1 MKKEDIRKENLCV
14 KFAYDTFCKVT
25 ENERDIDSK
34 RLRSCN
40 AVVYENVYY
49 YYLVSYRTCVA
60 FIQKNDGTLYDVLR
74 MVFGYTATSA
84 QHISKFA
91 RDYGAKQKLTYRD
104 I

>member
-1 MKKEDIRKENLCV
+1 MKKEDIRKENICV
-14 KFAYDTFCKVT
+14 KFAYDTFRKVS

-40 AVVYENVYY
+40 AMVYENAYY
-49 YYLVSYRTCVA
+49 YYLFSYRTCVA

-74 MVFGYTATSA
+74 MVYGYTATSA

-91 RDYGAKQKLTYRD
+91 HDYCATQKLTYRE

>member
-1 MKKEDIRKENLCV
+1 MKKEDIRKENICV
-14 KFAYDTFCKVT
+14 EFAYDTFRKVT
-25 ENERDIDSK
+25 ENERDIYSK

-40 AVVYENVYY
+40 AVVYENPYY

-60 FIQKNDGTLYDVLR
+60 FIEKNTGTMYDVLR
-74 MVFGYTATSA
+74 MVYGYTVTSA

-91 RDYGAKQKLTYRD
+91 HDYCVVQKLTYRE